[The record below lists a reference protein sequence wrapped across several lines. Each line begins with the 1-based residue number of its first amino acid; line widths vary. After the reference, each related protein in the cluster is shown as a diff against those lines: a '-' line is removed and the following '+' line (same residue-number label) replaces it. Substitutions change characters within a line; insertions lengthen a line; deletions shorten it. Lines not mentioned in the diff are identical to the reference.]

1 MGISIYKIM
10 YFDGLRVCEVFE
22 AESTKIHYT
31 YGDSY
36 TANTAMKHY
45 FLCTLAEEC
54 WSDVD
59 TSWCPWLLSGTGT
72 LKCV

>member
-1 MGISIYKIM
+1 M

-36 TANTAMKHY
+36 TANAATKYY
-45 FLCTLAEEC
+45 FLYTLAEER
-54 WSDVD
+54 WRDVGG
-59 TSWCPWLLSGTGT
+59 CACKGL
-72 LKCV
+72 

>member
-1 MGISIYKIM
+1 M

-54 WSDVD
+54 WSDVGG
-59 TSWCPWLLSGTGT
+59 CACERL
-72 LKCV
+72 